1 MCGIAGIINLNES
14 LPQSSSLISMTKS
27 LVSRGP
33 DDEGYMLFDDQPL
46 PFIGDDTICKNYTHI
61 NTTHNQ
67 PFKIGFGFRQLKII
81 DLSNNSHQP
90 MCDLDKKYWIIFNGE
105 VYNFREIKTELITL
119 GHSFFLIQI
128 QKLYLMHTSNG
139 LKKHLISLTECLL

>member
-14 LPQSSSLISMTKS
+14 LPKSPSLISMTKS
-27 LVSRGP
+27 MISRGP

-46 PFIGDDTICKNYTHI
+46 PFIGDDTICKDHTHI
-61 NTTHNQ
+61 NTTQNH

-90 MCDLDKKYWIIFNGE
+90 MCDVDKRYWIIFNGE
-105 VYNFREIKTELITL
+105 IYNFKEIKNELINL
-119 GHSFFLIQI
+119 GYSFF
-128 QKLYLMHTSNG
+128 SN
-139 LKKHLISLTECLL
+139 SDT